1 MPYLCAR
8 HFLFASPLLQLSSVI
23 LTNTLVVAAFF
34 FSLCQI
40 SRAECVPFHEA
51 RKHIG
56 ETRCVSGKIF
66 RVEQGN
72 KGAHYLDFCEDY
84 RTCPFTV
91 VIFASDLRHVGDV
104 RHLQGKEIEIHGPV
118 KEYDGRAE
126 IILSESRQ
134 LGKDGA
140 AIPPLPKNYDVEKKG
155 RYSAGT
161 FSRAR
166 TSSKTSKKRQKA
178 TSPINIP
185 ADPGATDPAGADDP
199 ANP

>member
-1 MPYLCAR
+1 M
-8 HFLFASPLLQLSSVI
+8 LLLLGSVT
-23 LTNTLVVAAFF
+23 LANTLAVAAVF
-34 FSLCQI
+34 FSLNLA
-40 SRAECVPFHEA
+40 SLAECVPFHEA

-56 ETRCVSGKIF
+56 ETRCVTGKVF
-66 RVEQGN
+66 RIEQGN
-72 KGAHYLDFCEDY
+72 KGVHYLDFCEDY
-84 RTCPFTV
+84 RVCPFTV
-91 VIFASDLRHVGDV
+91 VIFAGDLRHVGDV
-104 RHLQGKEIEIHGPV
+104 RHLQGKVVEIHGPV

-166 TSSKTSKKRQKA
+166 TSSKTSKKRQKSM
-178 TSPINIP
+178 SPINIP
-185 ADPGATDPAGADDP
+185 KDPGTTDPGAADDA